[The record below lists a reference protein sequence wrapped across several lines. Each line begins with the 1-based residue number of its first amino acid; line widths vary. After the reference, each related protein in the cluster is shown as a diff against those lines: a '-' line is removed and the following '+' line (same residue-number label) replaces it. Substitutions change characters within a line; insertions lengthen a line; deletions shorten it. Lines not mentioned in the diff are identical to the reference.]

1 MVRNH
6 YYFLIDLNNNIIIYK
21 YIELF
26 KDIYS
31 DSESDNDSDDDSGED
46 EMTGSSDDGDDSD
59 DDNGDN
65 EETGEET
72 GSTTQ
77 ARGRPMV
84 SDLRAVLL
92 ADDRRNNGTD
102 QMIASADLEEDTD
115 DARERLARLKANC
128 KKFMELNSS
137 VLSQQ
142 AELFDILLDDIQNN
156 EILRVSDNW
165 LKYVN
170 VGRRNI
176 QVYTYVKDLF
186 SDDFFEAIKGKISTF
201 KALRVQMLPDKSAP
215 KLLEDD
221 EENDANAQLFEQFE
235 LELSEFLP
243 DSKPFEEGKW
253 TIKNLYR
260 VFKKLDEHRYYCT
273 TRLFSRLFGKEL
285 HIRQKSTG
293 EKKDDENSV
302 LFLKKK
308 LDEQLKLN
316 KELIKEI
323 NELKELVA
331 RLGTSADHVLRV

>member
-1 MVRNH
+1 M
-6 YYFLIDLNNNIIIYK
+6 YYNTQK
-21 YIELF
+21 
-26 KDIYS
+26 
-31 DSESDNDSDDDSGED
+31 
-46 EMTGSSDDGDDSD
+46 SS
-59 DDNGDN
+59 
-65 EETGEET
+65 
-72 GSTTQ
+72 Q
-77 ARGRPMV
+77 
-84 SDLRAVLL
+84 
-92 ADDRRNNGTD
+92 
-102 QMIASADLEEDTD
+102 
-115 DARERLARLKANC
+115 LKL
-128 KKFMELNSS
+128 K
-137 VLSQQ
+137 
-142 AELFDILLDDIQNN
+142 
-156 EILRVSDNW
+156 
-165 LKYVN
+165 LKYQ
-170 VGRRNI
+170 I
-176 QVYTYVKDLF
+176 DKL
-186 SDDFFEAIKGKISTF
+186 IKAS
-201 KALRVQMLPDKSAP
+201 L
-215 KLLEDD
+215 D